1 MYANTMKLVIG
12 LFFLGQGLFLLALT
26 VRSPQTRRF
35 FFPLIAIINIHL
47 LFSPVKTGLPFIA
60 DYLFTCGHISNVII
74 ASDYLLLTDVQATFR
89 LKGQTVSVSTLPFLS
104 RLNWAI
110 NLVGSPRGIGWT
122 HEPSKV
128 LPRRRRAS
136 ERNDNVTKFTVN
148 QAAHLSLYIFLF
160 LLVDIYDKWDV
171 PRRLYPL
178 LLRPVNALVWAI
190 PIIVFL
196 DGVHRLLSLILVLEQ
211 RLEPGDWIPLF
222 GSWSEAYTIQ
232 RFWG

>member
-1 MYANTMKLVIG
+1 MKLG

-26 VRSPQTRRF
+26 VRSHQTRGF
-35 FFPLIAIINIHL
+35 FFPPIAVINVYL

-60 DYLFTCGHISNVII
+60 DYLFTCGLISNVII

-89 LKGQTVSVSTLPFLS
+89 LKGQTVSISTLPFSS
-104 RLNWAI
+104 RLSWAI
-110 NLVGSPRGIGWT
+110 DLVGSPRGIGWT

-128 LPRRRRAS
+128 LPPPRRAY
-136 ERNDNVTKFTVN
+136 ERNDNLTKFTIDQV
-148 QAAHLSLYIFLF
+148 ARLSFYIFLF
-160 LLVDIYDKWDV
+160 LLVSTYDEWDM

-196 DGVHRLLSLILVLEQ
+196 DGAHRLLSLILVHAR
-211 RLEPGDWIPLF
+211 RLKPGDWIPLF